1 LVLLPCFLFSQVTK
15 NTQENI
21 NPKSNVPITSLGPG
35 AVTQAPSSDGGS
47 YSVLLPAGN
56 TESVYFPDEW
66 TMGTA
71 HLSDGSVIEDMNLRY
86 NMYSQQMQFI
96 KDNDTAAFARPEEI
110 ASLSIGDHQFIY
122 TSFNAEKELK
132 DGYFEVLTHGK
143 CQLLL
148 RREITYHL
156 VDDLDDGVIND
167 SYILEKTYYIERE
180 DKPAS
185 RISLNKKAVISAFCE
200 KQNQVEKYI
209 KKNKIRFKTQ
219 EDMVRVVDYYNS
231 L

>member
-1 LVLLPCFLFSQVTK
+1 M
-15 NTQENI
+15 E
-21 NPKSNVPITSLGPG
+21 G
-35 AVTQAPSSDGGS
+35 
-47 YSVLLPAGN
+47 
-56 TESVYFPDEW
+56 
-66 TMGTA
+66 
-71 HLSDGSVIEDMNLRY
+71 MNLRY

-110 ASLSIGDHQFIY
+110 ASLAIGDHQFIY
-122 TSFNAEKELK
+122 APYNAENELK
-132 DGYFEVLTHGK
+132 DGYFEVLTQGE

-167 SYILEKTYYIERE
+167 SYILEQTYYLEKP

-185 RISLNKKAVISAFCE
+185 RIGMNKKSMISAFCD
-200 KQNQVEKYI
+200 KQDQVEKYI